1 MLKLQNIK
9 CIKNIT
15 KIGNY
20 SINIHY
26 FDSKKA
32 NFIRPVDTAELLHG
46 KSNERV
52 FDLYRETSIEHNW
65 KNVPL

>member
-1 MLKLQNIK
+1 MYKKYNLDR
-9 CIKNIT
+9 
-15 KIGNY
+15 Y
-20 SINIHY
+20 SVQCAVYSVNIHY
-26 FDSKKA
+26 FDRKKA
-32 NFIRPVDTAELLHG
+32 HFNRSVDTAELLHG